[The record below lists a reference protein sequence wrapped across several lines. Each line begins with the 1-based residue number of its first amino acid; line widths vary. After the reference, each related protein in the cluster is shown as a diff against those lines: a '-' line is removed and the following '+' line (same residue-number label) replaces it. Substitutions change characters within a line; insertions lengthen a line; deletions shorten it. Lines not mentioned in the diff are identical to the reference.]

1 MTEQAVP
8 NRATRG
14 AVDLTG
20 LGERG
25 APAAPSAGAG
35 QRASGPDEV
44 HVQATDA
51 TFQESMTRSVRVP
64 GVLVLVST
72 RLPESIVFLGTV
84 VETARSFG
92 GRLQVTSVDIDANP
106 GLARA
111 LQVQSVPA
119 TIGMIQG
126 QLVPMFAGIAPADQI
141 RAVFEEFL
149 GLAVQQGVTG
159 RVAVAVS
166 DEPVELSE
174 HHEAAFDA
182 IESGDLD
189 GAAAAYEKAIAE
201 DPNDQEAK
209 LGLAQVGLMKRTAG
223 VDLAAARAAAAA
235 DPDDVEAAIT
245 VADLDVL
252 GGHVEDA
259 FARLIDVVKRTSGA
273 ERDRARTHLISLFDV
288 VGNHDERVKKGRTAL
303 MSALF

>member
-1 MTEQAVP
+1 M
-8 NRATRG
+8 
-14 AVDLTG
+14 
-20 LGERG
+20 
-25 APAAPSAGAG
+25 
-35 QRASGPDEV
+35 
-44 HVQATDA
+44 
-51 TFQESMTRSVRVP
+51 
-64 GVLVLVST
+64 
-72 RLPESIVFLGTV
+72 
-84 VETARSFG
+84 
-92 GRLQVTSVDIDANP
+92 
-106 GLARA
+106 
-111 LQVQSVPA
+111 
-119 TIGMIQG
+119 
-126 QLVPMFAGIAPADQI
+126 
-141 RAVFEEFL
+141 
-149 GLAVQQGVTG
+149 
-159 RVAVAVS
+159 
-166 DEPVELSE
+166 ELSE

-189 GAAAAYEKAIAE
+189 GAAAAYERAIAE

>member
-84 VETARSFG
+84 VELARSFG

-166 DEPVELSE
+166 DVPVELSE

-189 GAAAAYEKAIAE
+189 GAAAAYERAIAE

>member
-166 DEPVELSE
+166 DVPVELSE

-189 GAAAAYEKAIAE
+189 GAAAAYERAIAE

>member
-149 GLAVQQGVTG
+149 GLAVGQGVTG

-166 DEPVELSE
+166 DKPVELSE

-189 GAAAAYEKAIAE
+189 GAAAAYERAIAE

-209 LGLAQVGLMKRTAG
+209 LGLAQGGLMKRTAG

>member
-159 RVAVAVS
+159 RVAGAVS

-189 GAAAAYEKAIAE
+189 GAAAAYERAIAE